1 MKKKTLVVQTFIMQL
16 AVVIQ
21 MTLFFELFRAMV
33 EGQALF
39 IVVTILILLVQLLIN
54 VAFSVTF
61 RVQIDDYKFNE
72 YIEKHKKSHKII
84 MLLCTVVNLHLFRL
98 FYSKF
103 YKSDA
108 FHAAATTPAQFVRP
122 INLYSKLYL
131 AAVGVPVFIMNLLG
145 SLMTFSGFWDNQLQM
160 TMFESCL
167 LIPLI
172 AIFIF
177 VETRQS
183 PRMLLH
189 RLSEEDSFFVGLF
202 KDESMNRVLVRNP
215 CAEEVA
221 PDSSATKKRR
231 KGVSRGAGKSANRKR
246 PVPV

>member
-1 MKKKTLVVQTFIMQL
+1 M
-16 AVVIQ
+16 
-21 MTLFFELFRAMV
+21 
-33 EGQALF
+33 
-39 IVVTILILLVQLLIN
+39 
-54 VAFSVTF
+54 AFSVTF

-72 YIEKHKKSHKII
+72 YTEKHKKAHKII

-131 AAVGVPVFIMNLLG
+131 AAIGLPVFILNLWS
-145 SLMTFSGFWDNQLQM
+145 SLITFEGFWDNQLQM

-215 CAEEVA
+215 CAEEVDQK
-221 PDSSATKKRR
+221 DSAIKK
-231 KGVSRGAGKSANRKR
+231 KKKWSKAGGKKKPVSVQGVIM
-246 PVPV
+246 

>member
-1 MKKKTLVVQTFIMQL
+1 
-16 AVVIQ
+16 
-21 MTLFFELFRAMV
+21 
-33 EGQALF
+33 
-39 IVVTILILLVQLLIN
+39 
-54 VAFSVTF
+54 
-61 RVQIDDYKFNE
+61 
-72 YIEKHKKSHKII
+72 

-131 AAVGVPVFIMNLLG
+131 AAIGLPVFILNLWS
-145 SLMTFSGFWDNQLQM
+145 SLITFEGFWDNQLQM

-215 CAEEVA
+215 CAEEVDQK
-221 PDSSATKKRR
+221 DSAIKK
-231 KGVSRGAGKSANRKR
+231 KKKWSKAGGKKKPVSVQGVIM
-246 PVPV
+246 